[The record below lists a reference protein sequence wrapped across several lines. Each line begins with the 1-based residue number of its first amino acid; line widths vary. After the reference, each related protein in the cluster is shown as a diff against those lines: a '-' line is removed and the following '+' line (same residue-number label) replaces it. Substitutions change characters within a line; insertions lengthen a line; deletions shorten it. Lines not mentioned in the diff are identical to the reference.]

1 MRRKTRPRFKPSD
14 KDMSPADATVRK
26 GGYELKGRIWI
37 EGASGTFLGC
47 GRVVLLERIA
57 EFGSISKAAKSM
69 NMSYRHAWEL
79 VDSINRQARQPLV
92 ETSVGGKKGGGAKLT
107 ETGREAVKGFWSIY
121 EKFKRFLNKEGVS
134 LCSKKTNWC

>member
-1 MRRKTRPRFKPSD
+1 MRRKTRPRFKPSN

-26 GGYELKGRIWI
+26 GGYELKGRMWI

-69 NMSYRHAWEL
+69 DMSYRHAWEL
-79 VDSINRQARQPLV
+79 VDSINRQAGRPLI
-92 ETSVGGKKGGGAKLT
+92 ETSVGGKKGGGTKLT
-107 ETGREAVKGFWSIY
+107 EAGREAVKGFWNIY
-121 EKFKRFLNKEGVS
+121 KKFKHFLEKEGAS
-134 LCSKKTNWC
+134 LQF